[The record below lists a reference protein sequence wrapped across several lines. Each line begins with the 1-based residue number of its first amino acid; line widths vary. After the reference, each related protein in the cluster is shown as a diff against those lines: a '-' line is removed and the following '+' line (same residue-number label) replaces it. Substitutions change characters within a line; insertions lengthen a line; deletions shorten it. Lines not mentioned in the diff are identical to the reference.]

1 MRSGACTT
9 SGHAITTTEIFVTI
23 SRLMLF
29 GFDGEW
35 VRFVSGVSPHVSRDH
50 VPATG
55 CVRALGAL
63 VGLFAGVGAL
73 VSGQMVRSGEYLT
86 ANPARVRFDPRVESH
101 VSR

>member
-9 SGHAITTTEIFVTI
+9 GGHAITTTEIFVTI
-23 SRLMLF
+23 LRLMLF

-63 VGLFAGVGAL
+63 VRLFAGVGAL
-73 VSGQMVRSGEYLT
+73 VSGQVIRSGEYLS
-86 ANPARVRFDPRVESH
+86 ANPARVRFDPCVESH
-101 VSR
+101 VSC